1 MRDGR
6 RKEKVLLLHLSEQV
20 NPEEIK
26 KPVQMIRILGLLVFT
41 FPKYISDPLC
51 LCQRLVDTTVTNKL
65 V

>member
-1 MRDGR
+1 MGDGK
-6 RKEKVLLLHLSEQV
+6 RKYCFYTYPSKV